1 MEYNLGHLLKTT
13 TQAGV
18 AYYFQNFVVGADVT
32 YSGVNYAFIPFG
44 FSGATAS
51 LTGDNL
57 DASIVLT
64 QSNLARAWAEQAIAE
79 RWLGEIK
86 VCLVNPET
94 KSVSSILYE
103 YVGTIANGGWS
114 PEQIEL
120 RLNTVMD
127 SVKTAIPNRRLL
139 RNLVGNLPITGQVR
153 V

>member
-1 MEYNLGHLLKTT
+1 MEFNLGHLLEATAQNGT
-13 TQAGV
+13 I
-18 AYYFQNFVVGADVT
+18 YRFQNFAVSTDVT
-32 YSGVNYAFIPFG
+32 YLEQTFAFIPFG

-57 DASIVLT
+57 DASIILT
-64 QSNLARAWAEQAIAE
+64 QSNLARAWEEQAIAE
-79 RWLGEIK
+79 RWLGEIS

-94 KSVSSILYE
+94 RTVSRVLYE
-103 YVGTIANGGWS
+103 YVGTVANGGWS
-114 PEQIEL
+114 PERIEL

-127 SVKTAIPNRRLL
+127 SVKASIPNRRLL